1 MENLLSQV
9 ENTVQA
15 FSTEQKT
22 IVNEQLKHH
31 CILKQLVMII
41 IIIYMYNI
49 FLDCYQINVLNI

>member
-1 MENLLSQV
+1 MENFLSQV
-9 ENTVQA
+9 ENTVQD

-41 IIIYMYNI
+41 IIII
-49 FLDCYQINVLNI
+49 I